1 MRKIFAAALAAC
13 ALNAAAATPVDEY
26 VDFLYERMTLADSLD
41 YPREFYVK
49 NAEAAMRARSEM
61 PWGKSIPER
70 EFRHFVLPVRVNNEH
85 LDDSRFIFYDELAPR
100 VKGLSMADAVLEVNH
115 WLHEKATYRPSDSR
129 TSPPLATVKTSFGRC
144 GEESTLGVA
153 AMRAVGIP
161 ARQVYTPRWAHTDD
175 NHAWVEVWVDGK
187 WYFLGACEPEPI
199 LNLAWFNAPAAR
211 GMLMTANAL
220 GGYDGD
226 EEVIAVTPL
235 STQIN
240 VTENYAPI
248 DTARVT
254 VADVAGNA
262 VPGAQVRFMLY
273 NYGEFYPLSVKTADN
288 NGNARLTT
296 GLGDLLVWATAPDG
310 SAFGFTKY
318 TVGTDKSLTVVLD
331 KNADYEGEV
340 EFTIVPPRQSGS
352 LPTPTAE
359 QAAENLRRFAAEDSI
374 RNAYMATFF
383 TEASARDFATAHGW
397 TDGDSPRMLVQ
408 AYGNHAV
415 IADFLA
421 GAADHNLAVAF
432 LNSLSDKDLRDIEP
446 EILKEFYADGAKGY
460 PTGYST
466 EVLTRYLMCPRVS
479 NETLTPYR
487 SYFLNAIPAADREK
501 YAADPAKWI
510 EWIEQNIEVVTS
522 GYPRNIHTSPAKVF
536 EHRKNITPPS
546 RDIFTVASLRSMGVP
561 AYLDP
566 VTMRPHYLADGKD
579 VEVLFAD
586 AQSDNEASSMPKGK
600 LLLDF
605 EHTGRID
612 NPAYYIHFTL
622 SGINGGVPSLLNFDE
637 EATWRSDFAKGVE
650 LDAGQTLMVSGQRL
664 ADGSVLARAVFFNVP
679 RDKEVRLPLIIRQD
693 TTEVQV
699 VGNFNSEN
707 IYHDLASGTD
717 KSLLSTTG
725 RGYYVIAL
733 IKPNHE
739 PSIHILNDISAYA
752 NDLEKWGGKLMLLFA
767 DSESAARFNRA
778 DYPSLPANVVF
789 GTDVDGVIAGE
800 MAQFGSDL
808 PLVLIADTFNRVVF
822 ISEGYTINLG
832 RTLLD
837 TIGKL

>member
-1 MRKIFAAALAAC
+1 MKKIFAAVMAIC
-13 ALNAAAATPVDEY
+13 ALSGAAQTPVDEY

-41 YPREFYVK
+41 YPRDFYVK
-49 NAEAAMRARSEM
+49 NAEIALRARSEM
-61 PWGKSIPER
+61 PWGKTIPER

-153 AMRAVGIP
+153 AMRSVGIP

-220 GGYDGD
+220 GGYDGE

-248 DTARVT
+248 DTARVNVT
-254 VADVAGNA
+254 DVSGNV

-273 NYGEFYPLSVKTADN
+273 NYGEFYPLSVKTADEH
-288 NGNARLTT
+288 GNARLTT
-296 GLGDLLVWATAPDG
+296 GLGDLLVWAIAPDG
-310 SAFGFTKY
+310 RAFGFSKY

-331 KNADYEGEV
+331 KDASYESEV
-340 EFTIVPPRQSGS
+340 ELTIVPPRQSGS
-352 LPTPTAE
+352 LPAPTAA
-359 QAAENLRRFAAEDSI
+359 QAAENLRRFAIEDSI

-383 TEASARDFATAHGW
+383 NEVTARDFAKAHGW
-397 TDGDSPRMLVQ
+397 ADEDSPRILVQ
-408 AYGNHAV
+408 SYGNHAT
-415 IADFLA
+415 IADFLTNA
-421 GAADHNLAVAF
+421 PDHDLAVAF
-432 LNSLSDKDLRDIEP
+432 LNSLSEKDLRDIEP
-446 EILKEFYADGAKGY
+446 EILNEFYADGAKGY
-460 PTGYST
+460 PEGFST
-466 EVLTRYLMCPRVS
+466 DVLTRYLMCPRVS
-479 NETLTPYR
+479 NETLTSYR
-487 SYFLNAIPAADREK
+487 SYFLKAITAAEREK
-501 YAADPAKWI
+501 YVTDPAKWI
-510 EWIEQNIEVVTS
+510 EWIEKNIEVMTS
-522 GYPRNIHTSPAKVF
+522 GYPRNIHTSPAKVY

-566 VTMRPHYLADGKD
+566 VTMRPHYIVGDKD
-579 VEVLFAD
+579 IEVLFAD
-586 AQSDNEASSMPKGK
+586 AQTDSEAPSVPKGM
-600 LLLDF
+600 LRLDF

-612 NPAYYIHFTL
+612 NPAYYTHFTL

-637 EATWRSDFAKGVE
+637 EATWRSDFADGVE
-650 LDAGQTLMVSGQRL
+650 LDAGQTLLVSGQRL
-664 ADGSVLARAVFFNVP
+664 ADGSVLARAVFFNIP
-679 RDKEVRLPLIIRQD
+679 RDGEVRMPLIIRQD

-707 IYHDLASGTD
+707 IYHDLATNAD

-752 NDLEKWGGKLMLLFA
+752 AELEKWGGKLMLLFCRCRECSTVQSCRLSVA
-767 DSESAARFNRA
+767 TGQCGLRH
-778 DYPSLPANVVF
+778 
-789 GTDVDGVIAGE
+789 
-800 MAQFGSDL
+800 
-808 PLVLIADTFNRVVF
+808 
-822 ISEGYTINLG
+822 
-832 RTLLD
+832 
-837 TIGKL
+837 